1 MFYFHLST
9 FRLLLSSSKLRWIP
23 TLIGLVQNFIIPTI
37 LVWVLNA
44 FSTNSAPSTWTHR
57 ILITP
62 WDWTLTRS
70 TPLFTLIEGFASLL
84 VIQAVG
90 QICRWVV
97 NNRSDSWMVHSLEV
111 SC

>member
-9 FRLLLSSSKLRWIP
+9 FRLLLQNSKFRWIP
-23 TLIGLVQNFIIPTI
+23 TILGLVQNLVIPSI

-44 FSTNSAPSTWTHR
+44 FSTNSTPSTWTHR

-97 NNRSDSWMVHSLEV
+97 NIRSD
-111 SC
+111 